1 VADYVARFGGA
12 RRLLFHLMHC
22 AETKMPISD
31 AAINT
36 LPLGKDVYDDL
47 TYCMQEWQNAGFEA
61 VQGLPDPEE
70 EDTTVNWVICLIGNL
85 AWAATVFFPPTR
97 IASALIAT
105 QAGARPAIAGGLQI
119 VKAELA
125 LGSALAPSTATKA
138 VSMLGATLA
147 ADVVG
152 RLRKLGGDLRSPMGK
167 AFLADYLGNQ
177 VPDLLK
183 QYAADAN
190 PWVRN
195 DLTNHLIAQYALR
208 FHPDPNESNDAGFTA
223 FYNSV
228 AGAEERRRY
237 VWQDY
242 VFPDDATPFDNKPD
256 GKGGGRPGGRGGLK
270 QQIAGHLESALKDYD
285 QQWKKYQS
293 DLHNYVNSI
302 GDWRVVVPAR
312 ADYLRRHPF
321 DPVLKYSG
329 VPDKLQAQQ
338 QSNQRKLSNL
348 VKASD

>member
-1 VADYVARFGGA
+1 
-12 RRLLFHLMHC
+12 
-22 AETKMPISD
+22 MPISD
-31 AAINT
+31 AAINA

-61 VQGLPDPEE
+61 VQEVPEP
-70 EDTTVNWVICLIGNL
+70 EDEDATVNWVICLIGNL

-105 QAGARPAIAGGLQI
+105 KAGAKAAVGGGLQI
-119 VKAELA
+119 VEAEIA

-152 RLRKLGGDLRSPMGK
+152 RLRKLGGNLRSPMGK

-183 QYAADAN
+183 EYAAGAN
-190 PWVRN
+190 PWVRK
-195 DLTNHLIAQYALR
+195 DLLNHLISQYSLR
-208 FHPDPNESNDAGFTA
+208 FHPDPNESNDASFTA
-223 FYNSV
+223 FCNSV

-237 VWQDY
+237 VWEDF
-242 VFPDDATPFDNKPD
+242 VFPDGTTPYDNKPD
-256 GKGGGRPGGRGGLK
+256 GKGGKYLGGRAGLK
-270 QQIAGHLESALKDYD
+270 RQVGRHLESALKDFD

-302 GDWRVVVPAR
+302 GDWRVMLPAR
-312 ADYLRRHPF
+312 EDYLRRHPF
-321 DPVLKYSG
+321 NPVLKYSG

-338 QSNQRKLSNL
+338 QTNQSKLGNL
-348 VKASD
+348 LRASD

>member
-1 VADYVARFGGA
+1 
-12 RRLLFHLMHC
+12 
-22 AETKMPISD
+22 MPISD
-31 AAINT
+31 AAINA
-36 LPLGKDVYDDL
+36 LPLGIHVYDDL

-61 VQGLPDPEE
+61 VQELPDPE
-70 EDTTVNWVICLIGNL
+70 DDDATVNWVICLIGNL

-105 QAGARPAIAGGLQI
+105 KVGAKAAVGGGLQI
-119 VKAELA
+119 VEAEIA

-138 VSMLGATLA
+138 VSMIGATLA

-167 AFLADYLGNQ
+167 AFLADYLGSQ

-183 QYAADAN
+183 QYVAGAD
-190 PWVRN
+190 PWVRK
-195 DLTNHLIAQYALR
+195 DLLNHLISQYSLR
-208 FHPDPNESNDAGFTA
+208 FHPNPDESNDAGFMA

-228 AGAEERRRY
+228 KGGEERRRY
-237 VWQDY
+237 VWEDY
-242 VFPDDATPFDNKPD
+242 VFPGGTTPYDNKPD
-256 GKGGGRPGGRGGLK
+256 DKGGKYLGGRGGLK
-270 QQIAGHLESALKDYD
+270 RQVGRHLESALKDFD

-302 GDWRVVVPAR
+302 GDWRVMLPAR

-321 DPVLKYSG
+321 DPVLKYNG
-329 VPDKLQAQQ
+329 VPDGLQAQQ
-338 QSNQRKLSNL
+338 QSNQRKLGNL
-348 VKASD
+348 VRAND